1 MLNRKEISQCY
12 DIDTLLIEIK
22 TVKDEIRWRRAAADK
37 EFDNESYLQASEDL
51 RRTADLMANLGWLE
65 DRVKSLRRCM
75 GL

>member
-12 DIDTLLIEIK
+12 DIDTLSIEIK

-37 EFDNESYLQASEDL
+37 EFDNESYLQASDDL
-51 RRTADLMANLGWLE
+51 RKAADLIATLGWLE
-65 DRVKSLRRCM
+65 DRVKTLKRCM